1 MEMGKKIPLGKLICG
16 VGGVIV
22 CLLFSFVLQAPSS
35 IETAAASVG
44 STGTI
49 AMRILGITLL
59 AVFWWIGNVGTDWM
73 VTLVMLILWVL
84 LADVS
89 FAKAFAAYSESS
101 TWIIVG
107 AFCLAEAVSKTGL
120 FTRISW
126 FLLRI
131 FPPTFNGQV
140 LAMLLVGAICTPLIP
155 SMTAKAILGVT
166 VANGVAT
173 AMGYSNNS
181 NGRYALFMA
190 AWFGFGVTAPVF
202 INGSIFG
209 YTLLGALPAG
219 ESVTYVEWFIAMIPW
234 LIIILCGGFLLIK
247 LLYRPGHGGSLTKEY
262 AAEHYRS
269 LGKLQGKELQS
280 ALILAGAVLFWVLE
294 STLGIPAA
302 ATALLAGLLCFALG
316 ILDKKEIA
324 TAPKWSIVIFL
335 GGVLALGS
343 VFSGAGIDIWL
354 QALIAPLFER
364 MNNTF
369 LAALIIMVMVV
380 VLRLILASFSATIII
395 MMAVLT
401 PVASTIGLSPF
412 IIGILVY
419 TVENTWFVRYQNTT
433 YTTCFECVK
442 DTLEYKGTVKA
453 SFAYVVLCMIGC
465 LASIPYWSAL
475 NYI

>member
-1 MEMGKKIPLGKLICG
+1 MEKKVPLGKLICG
-16 VGGVIV
+16 IAGVLI
-22 CLLFSFVLQAPSS
+22 CLLFSFVLHAPSS
-35 IETAAASVG
+35 IEAAASSVG

-73 VTLVMLILWVL
+73 VTLVMLMLWTL

-89 FAKAFAAYSESS
+89 FLTAFAAYSASS

-107 AFCLAEAVSKTGL
+107 AFCLAEAVGKTGL

-166 VANGVAT
+166 VASGVAT
-173 AMGYSNNS
+173 AMGYPNNS

-190 AWFGFGVTAPVF
+190 AWFGFGVTAPAFV
-202 INGSIFG
+202 NGSIFG
-209 YTLLGALPAG
+209 YTLLGALPKG
-219 ESVTYVEWFIAMIPW
+219 ETCTYVEWFIAMIPW
-234 LIIILCGGFLLIK
+234 LIVILSGGFLLIK
-247 LLYRPGHGGSLTKEY
+247 LLYRPEQGGTLTKEY

-280 ALILAGAVLFWVLE
+280 ALILAGAVLLWVLE
-294 STLGIPAA
+294 SVLGIPAA
-302 ATALLAGLLCFALG
+302 VTALAAGLLCFALG

-354 QALIAPLFER
+354 QSLIAPLFEKID
-364 MNNTF
+364 NTF
-369 LAALIIMVMVV
+369 LAALVIMMMVV

-412 IIGILVY
+412 IIGIMVY
-419 TVENTWFVRYQNTT
+419 TVENSWFVRYQNTT
-433 YTTCFECVK
+433 YATCFECVK

-453 SFAYVVLCMIGC
+453 C
-465 LASIPYWSAL
+465 LGYIAICIIACLISIPYWAAL